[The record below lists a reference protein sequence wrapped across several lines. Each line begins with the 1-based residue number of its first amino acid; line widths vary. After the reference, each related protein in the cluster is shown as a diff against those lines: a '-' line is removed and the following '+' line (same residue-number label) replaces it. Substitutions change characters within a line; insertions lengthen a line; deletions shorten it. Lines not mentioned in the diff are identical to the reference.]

1 MHVGIRVAAVTVL
14 CSLCV
19 GAGVDART
27 VRSVQSV
34 APIAATR
41 AEKNS
46 EFSLASFSD
55 ILTLAV
61 PKRDGARQL
70 DVEAAGVSNSDD
82 VIIGTAFK
90 LPATSSNAPQT
101 RAVLESD
108 AATVP
113 AVPLADTPEDP
124 TAEPR
129 GDALP
134 TNFPNGRAAFGS
146 VAYFAQLAFA
156 VLHVVALPI
165 TVPAQIFF
173 SLSFDGVP
181 RLIAA
186 AVLDL
191 VELVKEI
198 PNPWAKPADTES
210 GLSRQASPGATKTDV
225 APGNPE
231 HAKHEAG
238 DPTSKTEHE
247 GLELSKTQPEV
258 LKGDPTK
265 APESLKPEA
274 VPPVTQSVPAVPAKP
289 EPLNSEINPTAAQPE
304 PVKPEP
310 AKPESKPEP
319 VKSEIKPEPVKPEPA
334 SSSVKVVRDSLKS
347 TPGEITTTGGITKT
361 PEGSPEGSKGA
372 ETDSKTPA
380 DTKVHDGVKQ
390 TMGSKS
396 DKSANKPS
404 TERSSTE
411 KSGSPSEGSS
421 HSPESKAH
429 SASKD

>member
-1 MHVGIRVAAVTVL
+1 MYVGIRVAAVTVL

-55 ILTLAV
+55 ILTLAA

-70 DVEAAGVSNSDD
+70 DVETAGVSNSDD

-101 RAVLESD
+101 RAVLKSD

-113 AVPLADTPEDP
+113 AVPLADTPGDP

-129 GDALP
+129 ADALP

-146 VAYFAQLAFA
+146 VAYFAQFAFA

-165 TVPAQIFF
+165 TVPAQILF

-191 VELVKEI
+191 VEFVKQI

-258 LKGDPTK
+258 LKDPAK

-274 VPPVTQSVPAVPAKP
+274 VPPVTQSVPAKP

-347 TPGEITTTGGITKT
+347 TPGETTTTGGITKT

-390 TMGSKS
+390 TVGSKS

-404 TERSSTE
+404 TEKSSTE